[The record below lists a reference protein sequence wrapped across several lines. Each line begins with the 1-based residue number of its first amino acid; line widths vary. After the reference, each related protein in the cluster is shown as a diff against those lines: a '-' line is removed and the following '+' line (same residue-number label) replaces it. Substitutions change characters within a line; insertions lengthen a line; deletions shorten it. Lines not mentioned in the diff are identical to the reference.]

1 MPQHRR
7 PESVLVV
14 IHTSEYQCLLLERV
28 SPSGFW
34 QSVTGTLEWDESPQE
49 AAKREVFEETGLE
62 SLGLWDAGIQ
72 RSFPILSEW
81 MNRYA
86 EDVKE
91 NIEHLWYLKVPAI
104 CQITLNPA
112 EHVSYRWE
120 VPEKAAQTVTSWTN
134 REALERLHYRS
145 DE

>member
-1 MPQHRR
+1 MSQHHR

-14 IHTSEYQCLLLERV
+14 IHTPEYECLLLERV

-34 QSVTGTLEWDESPQE
+34 QSVTGTLQWGESPQE

-62 SLGLWDAGIQ
+62 SLGLWNAGIQ
-72 RSFPILSEW
+72 RSFPILPEW
-81 MNRYA
+81 ADRYA

-91 NIEHLWYLKVPAI
+91 NIEHFWYLKIPTA
-104 CQITLNPA
+104 CQVTLSPT

-120 VPEKAAQTVTSWTN
+120 VLEKAVQTVASWTN
-134 REALERLHYRS
+134 REALKRLSY
-145 DE
+145 DPDG